1 MGFCTVVSIHCTLL
15 TMVHKKVYHLH
26 PYGWQT
32 GPEEERFKV
41 STLDYLSA
49 SCFTHFAIYFRLE
62 DADKARA
69 AAVLKEGLERALAQI
84 GHLCGTI
91 EKGLEGGHSFV
102 KKRDSTIQFIVQ
114 WLDAPADTDRFPSMA
129 DIEQSSFAGLT
140 LGDFRYWG
148 LESMTYGERPEAHPD
163 ASPNVSAFL
172 ANFVRGGL
180 VLITHMHHYANDVMG
195 WTGFIHQLAENCYAI
210 THKTPFP
217 TWDPT
222 CNDLSI
228 VSKPDPPPEQ
238 QVDGPPEPQLHPEQK
253 PGQCLLFHLPRSK
266 AAELKKLATP
276 QDGTWIST
284 YDAFT
289 AFIWRTTTRLR
300 QPLFQKPLDSPIF
313 WCEAV
318 DMRRR
323 MKNPPVHPRIQHNV
337 LFAALSDQAPFP
349 PLTHGDVIADKP
361 LWELAAYIRRLT
373 NTQTQENLDAA
384 LTAVSFIRN
393 KSALNIRINFKPP
406 MSLLTTDHR
415 AANVTDADF
424 GFARPLCYRH
434 LQRGVGVTVG
444 VCLVYP
450 PRLDE
455 SPDSDEGNMF
465 ALMYEKE
472 LARELIG
479 DEEFGRYFEFRGV
492 DSE

>member
-1 MGFCTVVSIHCTLL
+1 
-15 TMVHKKVYHLH
+15 MVRKEVYQLR

-49 SCFTHFAIYFRLE
+49 SCFTHFAIFFRPE
-62 DADKARA
+62 DADKPRA
-69 AAVLKEGLERALAQI
+69 GAVLKEGLERTLAQI

-91 EKGLEGGHSFV
+91 EKDPEGGHSFV

-114 WLDAPADTDRFPSMA
+114 WLDAPADADRFPSMA

-140 LGDFRYWG
+140 LGDFKYWG

-163 ASPNVSAFL
+163 ASPTVSAFL

-180 VLITHMHHYANDVMG
+180 VLITHMSSQVGKAHHVVGVMV
-195 WTGFIHQLAENCYAI
+195 
-210 THKTPFP
+210 
-217 TWDPT
+217 

-238 QVDGPPEPQLHPEQK
+238 QLSGPREPQLHPEQK
-253 PGQCLLFHLPRSK
+253 PGQCLLFHLPKSK

-276 QDGTWIST
+276 EDGTWIST
-284 YDAFT
+284 YDASA
-289 AFIWRTTTRLR
+289 AFIWRITTRLR
-300 QPLFQKPLDSPIF
+300 QPVFQKPLDSPIF

-337 LFAALSDQAPFP
+337 LCAPLSDQMPFP

-384 LTAVSFIRN
+384 LTAVSFVRD
-393 KSALNIRINFKPP
+393 KAALNIRINSKPP
-406 MSLLTTDHR
+406 MSILTTDHR
-415 AANVTDADF
+415 AADVTVADF
-424 GFARPLCYRH
+424 GFSRPLCHRH

-444 VCLVYP
+444 VHLVYP
-450 PRLDE
+450 SRLDE

-465 ALMYEKE
+465 ALIYEKE
-472 LARELIG
+472 LTGDLIR
-479 DEEFGRYFEFRGV
+479 DEEFARYFEFRGV